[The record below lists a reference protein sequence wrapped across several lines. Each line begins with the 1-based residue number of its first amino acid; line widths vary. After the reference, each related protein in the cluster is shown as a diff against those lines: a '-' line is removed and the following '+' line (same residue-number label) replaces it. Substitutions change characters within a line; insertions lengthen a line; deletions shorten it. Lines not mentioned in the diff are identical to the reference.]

1 MDQQTQIVLAAVG
14 GALVAG
20 VFAFIWHARV
30 AAKQAAKRRYNPQR
44 EIRDREPE
52 SKCNCKTG
60 GNCECPPHVP
70 SQCIPA
76 RISVPDRT
84 PVAIFGVRAD
94 GECGDDGRLSQS
106 QVQSIVD
113 RANKIRELH
122 QEDQLDVLLRQL
134 GRSGD
139 RA

>member
-20 VFAFIWHARV
+20 VFAFVWHARV

-44 EIRDREPE
+44 EVRETEP
-52 SKCNCKTG
+52 KCNCKTG
-60 GNCECPPHVP
+60 GNCECPPYVP

-113 RANKIRELH
+113 RAHKLRAIQQDADLDELL
-122 QEDQLDVLLRQL
+122 QRL
-134 GRSGD
+134 GRAD
-139 RA
+139 RDKA

>member
-1 MDQQTQIVLAAVG
+1 MDQQTQIVLAALG
-14 GALVAG
+14 GAVVAG
-20 VFAFIWHARV
+20 IVALFWTAIR

-44 EIRDREPE
+44 EPREVEP
-52 SKCNCKTG
+52 KCNCKTG
-60 GNCECPPHVP
+60 GNCECPPYVP

-76 RISVPDRT
+76 RVSVPDRT

-113 RANKIRELH
+113 RANKLRALQQDADLDELL
-122 QEDQLDVLLRQL
+122 QRL
-134 GRSGD
+134 GRSD
-139 RA
+139 KA